1 MTRTSSTAGTAK
13 RPAAAAPES
22 AAKRPAPAPAPAA
35 APASGTKRP
44 APAASADVPALSA
57 EEAKRADAFLA
68 ALKRKL
74 QPCTKGAME
83 LDELDKWFRTNGR
96 VLWPKGAEAPP
107 DFDMEAWLRAH
118 GSRAG
123 IVVFTRQGLKREI
136 LMVKIEQW
144 VKPAKKQKIA
154 PPAPRPPGK
163 PKPKKGDVMK
173 KGRQKRKHS
182 PAGGSQSKKGKSDS
196 DDFIPM

>member
-1 MTRTSSTAGTAK
+1 MANLIWRGIVHSLKAWQLPIGTR
-13 RPAAAAPES
+13 AARGMPLPTVLS
-22 AAKRPAPAPAPAA
+22 L
-35 APASGTKRP
+35 
-44 APAASADVPALSA
+44 SAD
-57 EEAKRADAFLA
+57 EAKRADAFLA

-83 LDELDKWFRTNGR
+83 LDELDKWFRTNSR

-118 GSRAG
+118 GSRGG

-144 VKPAKKQKIA
+144 VKPAKKQI
-154 PPAPRPPGK
+154 
-163 PKPKKGDVMK
+163 
-173 KGRQKRKHS
+173 
-182 PAGGSQSKKGKSDS
+182 
-196 DDFIPM
+196 

>member
-1 MTRTSSTAGTAK
+1 M
-13 RPAAAAPES
+13 
-22 AAKRPAPAPAPAA
+22 
-35 APASGTKRP
+35 
-44 APAASADVPALSA
+44 PALSA

-83 LDELDKWFRTNGR
+83 LDELDKWFRTNSR

-136 LMVKIEQW
+136 LMVKIETW
-144 VKPAKKQKIA
+144 VKPAKKQKTA

>member
-1 MTRTSSTAGTAK
+1 MTSPHRQSEPYRRALTGMGT
-13 RPAAAAPES
+13 RLAATRNALGLEGGEPSKAAPYPS
-22 AAKRPAPAPAPAA
+22 
-35 APASGTKRP
+35 
-44 APAASADVPALSA
+44 
-57 EEAKRADAFLA
+57 ADAFLA
-68 ALKRKL
+68 ALRRKL
-74 QPCTKGAME
+74 QPCTLGAME

-136 LMVKIEQW
+136 LVVKLEKW
-144 VKPAKKQKIA
+144 VKPSKKQKVE

-182 PAGGSQSKKGKSDS
+182 PAGTQPGGSQSKKGKSDS

>member
-1 MTRTSSTAGTAK
+1 M
-13 RPAAAAPES
+13 
-22 AAKRPAPAPAPAA
+22 
-35 APASGTKRP
+35 
-44 APAASADVPALSA
+44 PALSA

-182 PAGGSQSKKGKSDS
+182 PAGKPGGSQSKKGKSDS